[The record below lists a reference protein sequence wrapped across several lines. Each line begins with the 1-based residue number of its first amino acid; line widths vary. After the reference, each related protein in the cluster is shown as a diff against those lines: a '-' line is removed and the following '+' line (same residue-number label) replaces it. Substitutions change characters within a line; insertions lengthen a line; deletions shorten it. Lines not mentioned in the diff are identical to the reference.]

1 VVQRN
6 APIPFPGIGAFLF
19 ACAKTRFAPGG
30 GRTGECVRFR
40 TDGLNNSD
48 ALSSAPKEYWPRMT
62 SRQFRA
68 EHPGRKPNPAME
80 RRFRNPAPAFNQS
93 SGEHEHE

>member
-48 ALSSAPKEYWPRMT
+48 YALSS
-62 SRQFRA
+62 RA
-68 EHPGRKPNPAME
+68 ERILAEDDFSAIPSRAPWPKTEPGDGAALSE
-80 RRFRNPAPAFNQS
+80 SGACVQS
-93 SGEHEHE
+93 IIR